1 MGKTW
6 PRLGAMRERHKNWIF
21 AYLFILPLLLGIT
34 LFTLIPIVQSFYY
47 SFTKWNGVQAP

>member
-34 LFTLIPIVQSFYY
+34 LFTLIPIVQSFY
-47 SFTKWNGVQAP
+47 